1 MRTLARMAVIAC
13 LLGVAATAA
22 ADTLTVRQDGSGD
35 FLTIGAAVAA
45 AVAGDLID
53 VGAGT
58 YYEQVVVA
66 KSISLSGAGA
76 SSTVIDG
83 SLGMRPLKFEGAI
96 TASAQG
102 LTLAHGTPSENSG
115 GGLRVQ
121 GGASVTAQDC
131 TFLDNTAI
139 YDGGGFFVWQSSR
152 LDLIDCEFTG
162 NFAGNNGAAGEL
174 IQSAQ
179 VSATG
184 CRVRDNNCGLHSGGF
199 GADHATLQVSDCLF
213 AGNTTVAGAGALY
226 YYLSSGSVSGSTFYA
241 NSSPDTYGGSVVL
254 QSSSGV
260 LVERCIFAQDVTG
273 RGLAYLDG
281 VGARSCNLFW
291 DNQDGPLL
299 GDALHADDFLADPFF
314 CNPAD
319 GEFSIASNSTA
330 APAHNSCGVLIGA
343 FPVAC
348 GPVGVEESSWSA
360 VKARY

>member
-1 MRTLARMAVIAC
+1 MRMLARAAVIAC
-13 LLGVAATAA
+13 LLGAAATAG

-35 FLTIGAAVAA
+35 FLTIGAAVVA
-45 AVAGDLID
+45 AVTGDLID
-53 VGAGT
+53 IGPGT

-66 KSISLSGAGA
+66 KSISLVGAGA

-102 LTLAHGTPSENSG
+102 LSCAHGTPSENSG

-121 GGASVTAQDC
+121 AGASVTMQDC
-131 TFLDNTAI
+131 VFLDNTAV

-174 IQSAQ
+174 IQSSQ
-179 VSATG
+179 VNATG
-184 CRVRDNNCGLHSGGF
+184 CVVRDNNCGLRSGGF
-199 GADHATLQVSDCLF
+199 GADHATLNVAGCLF
-213 AGNTTVAGAGALY
+213 VGNTTVANAGALY
-226 YYLSSGSVSGSTFYA
+226 YYVSSGSVTGSTFYA

-254 QSSSGV
+254 QSSAGV

-273 RGLAYLDG
+273 RGLVYLDG
-281 VGARSCNLFW
+281 TGSRSCNLFW
-291 DNQDGPLL
+291 ENQDGPIL
-299 GDALHADDFLADPFF
+299 GDVLQADDFLADPFF
-314 CNPAD
+314 CNPAG

-348 GPVGVEESSWSA
+348 GPVGVAEASWSA